1 MTLGAQTLHVA
12 SRLRGGDP
20 LAFTAG
26 HRRAAVQRG
35 AQLQLHPGKTGA
47 HPLQE
52 ALIQRFRFVHHQP
65 VADVNTG
72 LLQTIQTAP
81 RHLRVWV
88 LHRSDH
94 AANAG
99 GDQRIAARR
108 RTAMVAAGF
117 KGDVGGGA
125 LRLFAGHAE
134 RVHFSMRL
142 AGAIVKALA
151 DDFAV
156 FHNDAADIRVR
167 MGGKASA
174 RGKLQRSRHVHFV
187 LHGLVL

>member
-1 MTLGAQTLHVA
+1 
-12 SRLRGGDP
+12 
-20 LAFTAG
+20 
-26 HRRAAVQRG
+26 
-35 AQLQLHPGKTGA
+35 
-47 HPLQE
+47 
-52 ALIQRFRFVHHQP
+52 
-65 VADVNTG
+65 
-72 LLQTIQTAP
+72 
-81 RHLRVWV
+81 
-88 LHRSDH
+88 
-94 AANAG
+94 
-99 GDQRIAARR
+99 
-108 RTAMVAAGF
+108 MVAAGL